1 MESIEKFLIKNTNKR
16 IASKPIIFDLNI
28 KKDSSRLKRI
38 IKEGGVDQV
47 VDDYKEQLS
56 ELFSV
61 NNPGL
66 VYGGKFKEYL
76 NEYCKKLKKERPIH
90 RQGKWIYFP
99 WLSKLV
105 HLLEEDDF
113 HSVRTARNK
122 NLIRK
127 EEQDKFYNST
137 IGIGGLSIGNSIAL
151 AIVLKGGAKHIKIA
165 DMDRL
170 SLSNINRIRSGVNNL
185 GLLKTEMTARQIYEI
200 NPYSEVEIFSDG
212 LNDKNLEN
220 FFVGKKKLDVFVDEL
235 DNMAIKY
242 LIREYARRHRVP
254 VLMSADNGDN
264 AVIDVER
271 YDKDPNIK
279 FFHGRIG
286 DASYEDLSRL
296 DKFGIGKMIT
306 KHIGYENIPERM
318 QESLME
324 MGKTIVS
331 WPQLGNT
338 ALINGSIIAYL
349 IRKIVNNQ
357 SVIEDRAI
365 FSLDEKL
372 IPGYYLKKEEAKRK
386 KTAEYFKNI
395 FNL

>member
-1 MESIEKFLIKNTNKR
+1 M
-16 IASKPIIFDLNI
+16 
-28 KKDSSRLKRI
+28 
-38 IKEGGVDQV
+38 
-47 VDDYKEQLS
+47 
-56 ELFSV
+56 
-61 NNPGL
+61 
-66 VYGGKFKEYL
+66 
-76 NEYCKKLKKERPIH
+76 
-90 RQGKWIYFP
+90 
-99 WLSKLV
+99 
-105 HLLEEDDF
+105 
-113 HSVRTARNK
+113 
-122 NLIRK
+122 
-127 EEQDKFYNST
+127 
-137 IGIGGLSIGNSIAL
+137 
-151 AIVLKGGAKHIKIA
+151 
-165 DMDRL
+165 
-170 SLSNINRIRSGVNNL
+170 
-185 GLLKTEMTARQIYEI
+185 
-200 NPYSEVEIFSDG
+200 
-212 LNDKNLEN
+212 EN